1 MNFFRFLITKT
12 FWRHFLLAAAITI
25 VVFLGTLI
33 WLKIY
38 THHGQGISVP
48 NLTGLTIDEVEDVVS
63 SRRLRFEVIDS
74 IFSTEMP
81 RGTVLKQNPKPG
93 SKVKVNRR
101 LFLTMNA
108 VNLEMVSMPY
118 LVDLSNRQASLAL
131 VNAGL
136 VLGNISFKPDFAENS
151 VLQQMYNGSVIE
163 EGTLITKGS
172 KIHLVLGMGLSSE
185 TTLVP
190 DLVGLNYPEA
200 KSTITRRF
208 LNLGMVTYDESIF
221 TQEDSSQALVHWQYP
236 EFDGNNRINKGMDV
250 DIWLTVDS
258 TLLPVEDSIFITPF
272 VEAENED
279 L

>member
-25 VVFLGTLI
+25 VVLLGTLT

-38 THHGQGISVP
+38 THHGQAISVP

-63 SRRLRFEVIDS
+63 SRRLRYEVLDS

-108 VNLEMVSMPY
+108 VNLETVSMPY
-118 LVDLSNRQASLAL
+118 LVDLSNRQAFLAL
-131 VNAGL
+131 ENAGL
-136 VLGNISFKPDFAENS
+136 VLGKISFRPDFAENS

-172 KIHLVLGMGLSSE
+172 EIDLVLGMGLSNE

-190 DLVGLNYPEA
+190 DLFGLDFPSA
-200 KSTITRRF
+200 KSTITRKF
-208 LNLGMVTYDESIF
+208 LNLGMVTYDESVLSE
-221 TQEDSSQALVHWQYP
+221 EDSSLAFVHWQYP
-236 EFDGNNRINKGMDV
+236 EYDGENRINKGMDV

-258 TLLPVEDSIFITPF
+258 TLLPVEDSTLIAPF
-272 VEAENED
+272 AEVENED
-279 L
+279 F

>member
-12 FWRHFLLAAAITI
+12 FWRHFLLAAAITV

-38 THHGQGISVP
+38 THHGQAISVP
-48 NLTGLTIDEVEDVVS
+48 NLTGLTYDEVEDVVS

-74 IFSTEMP
+74 IFSTDMP

-108 VNLEMVSMPY
+108 INLETVSMPY

-131 VNAGL
+131 ENAGL
-136 VLGNISFKPDFAENS
+136 VMGDISYKPDYAVNS
-151 VLQQMYNGSVIE
+151 VLQQLYNGSVIE

-172 KIHLVLGMGLSSE
+172 QIDLVLGMGLSNE

-190 DLVGLNYPEA
+190 DLIGLNFPAA

-208 LNLGMVTYDESIF
+208 LNLGMVTYDESVLSPVDTIMA
-221 TQEDSSQALVHWQYP
+221 SVHWQYP
-236 EFDGNNRINKGMDV
+236 EHDGRNRINKGMDV

-258 TLLPVEDSIFITPF
+258 TLLPVEDSTFIEPF
-272 VEAENED
+272 AEAENED
-279 L
+279 F